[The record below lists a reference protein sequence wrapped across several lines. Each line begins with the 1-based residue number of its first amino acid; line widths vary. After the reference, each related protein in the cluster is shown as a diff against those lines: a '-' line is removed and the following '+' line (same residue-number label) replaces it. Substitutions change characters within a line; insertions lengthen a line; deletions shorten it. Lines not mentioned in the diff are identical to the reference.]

1 MAGEV
6 RGAMQGHCV
15 VSMLALKLLLS
26 SGRLTLIVLRH
37 FAVAFALFYA
47 PLQLHFGPLHFVD
60 IFQKTPLLMLILFE
74 KLRAKIADVLD

>member
-1 MAGEV
+1 
-6 RGAMQGHCV
+6 MQGHCV

-26 SGRLTLIVLRH
+26 SGRLTLIALRH
-37 FAVAFALFYA
+37 FAIAFPLFYA